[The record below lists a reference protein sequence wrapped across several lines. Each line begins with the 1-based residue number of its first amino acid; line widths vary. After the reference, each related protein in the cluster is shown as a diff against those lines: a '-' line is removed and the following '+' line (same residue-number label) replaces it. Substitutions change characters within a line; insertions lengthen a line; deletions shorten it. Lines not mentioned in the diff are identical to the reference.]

1 MGFDKSI
8 KENMS
13 KNVFIRLV
21 RKTDLQQ
28 IYEIEMRSFKTPFS
42 FFTLQTLFWFNK
54 EYFYVAEIDGK
65 LVGYIIGD
73 VRGNHGHII
82 SIAVDAQ
89 HRREGIGRS
98 LMKVLIKK
106 FKEMNIKTI
115 RLEVAV
121 SNMNAQI
128 FYKKMGFRT
137 IDCIKNYYSNGEDA
151 FLMEKRL

>member
-1 MGFDKSI
+1 MEFDKNPKQNISKSI
-8 KENMS
+8 
-13 KNVFIRLV
+13 FIRLV
-21 RKTDLQQ
+21 RKTDLQR
-28 IYEIEMRSFKTPFS
+28 IYEIEVKSFKTPYS

-54 EYFYVAEIDGK
+54 EYFYVAEVNGK

-73 VRGNHGHII
+73 VRGNHGHVV

-89 HRREGIGRS
+89 HRREGVGKC

-106 FKEMNIKTI
+106 FKEMNIKTV

-121 SNMNAQI
+121 SNTDAQL
-128 FYKKMGFRT
+128 FYKKMGFMT
-137 IDCIKNYYSNGEDA
+137 ISCIKNYYSNGEDA